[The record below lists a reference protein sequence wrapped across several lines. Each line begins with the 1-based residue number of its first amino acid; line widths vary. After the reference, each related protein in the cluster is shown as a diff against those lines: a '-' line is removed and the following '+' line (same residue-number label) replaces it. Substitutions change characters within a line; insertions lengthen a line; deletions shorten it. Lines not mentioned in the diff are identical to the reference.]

1 MFVTK
6 EMKLAE
12 WPILQ
17 NQFADMQMTLGA
29 PADFALFH
37 RNRDGGQVSTIASSG
52 LGLSRANALSPGGWS
67 EVERLDGPGWA
78 VLVGNGDVHTRLG
91 VHVGKP

>member
-6 EMKLAE
+6 EMELAE

-17 NQFADMQMTLGA
+17 DKFADMQMSLGA

-37 RNRDGGQVSTIASSG
+37 RNHDGYQVSTIAASG
-52 LGLSRANALSPGGWS
+52 LGIDRANVLSPGGWS
-67 EVERLDGPGWA
+67 EVERLDGTGWS
-78 VLVGNGDVHTRLG
+78 VLVGNGEVHTRLG
-91 VHVGKP
+91 VHIGR